1 MEICKIKIS
10 KDLIQ
15 LLVDNEIIRTDDFEL
30 IGVDENAFDYSAN
43 EIWKAQKSKSDKEFK
58 KLKEVEFKI
67 RNPE

>member
-1 MEICKIKIS
+1 MQMVMAPINSNAIT
-10 KDLIQ
+10 
-15 LLVDNEIIRTDDFEL
+15 TDDFEL
-30 IGVDENAFDYSAN
+30 IGVDENSFDYSDS